1 MNKLMNDIK
10 VSSEWIHK
18 VNIKGLSDDVRREI
32 LRRVKEKLGFNRT
45 VEILDI
51 SKGSLHNYLNAFRRI
66 PDDVISKALQYLDEK
81 EFNEIVAGIDRLKAV
96 GIIREDGSIDY
107 SLILQAVALASKD
120 EYLKQ
125 AILRFTVENFR
136 EDLRKMLGLSL
147 SQVVFTWSQGFE
159 EFLRER
165 KKRRKVMTP
174 DTIRYYRNL
183 FKKHLE
189 GKTLSED
196 LINYVINHKNKWLRN
211 VFRHYIQYLYYLR
224 KISPETYGWVMEIV
238 PSRSYK
244 MDVRSYPINIED
256 LVKTLSTLRDNHELY
271 YLVYRLMLE
280 GGLRLSHAIYI
291 IESFN
296 PEEIIEI
303 NGLDIETSRL
313 MCFEDKGFCRYYVGL
328 RESVK
333 PCEWA
338 YFSIDTLR
346 LLKEYS
352 GINISRRA
360 LTKYV
365 KRRNLLLPKYVR
377 KISWRL
383 MIKVMSREIARF
395 IQSRF
400 GELKVSEARY
410 EDLLG
415 EADEYYL
422 RYIKLLTQFEG
433 KKPPKSILS

>member
-1 MNKLMNDIK
+1 MSELTNELK
-10 VSSEWIHK
+10 VSPEWIHK
-18 VNIKGLSDDVRREI
+18 VNVRGLSDDVRREI
-32 LRRVKEKLGFNRT
+32 LRRVKEKLGFNKT

-51 SKGSLHNYLNAFRRI
+51 SKGSLHNYLNGLRRI
-66 PDDVISKALQYLDEK
+66 PDDVIFKALHYLDEK

-125 AILRFTVENFR
+125 ALLRFTIENFR

-165 KKRRKVMTP
+165 KKRRKVLDP
-174 DTIRYYRNL
+174 ETIAYYRNL

-196 LINYVINHKNKWLRN
+196 LINYVINYKNKWLRN

-224 KISPETYGWVMEIV
+224 KISPETYGWIMEIV

-244 MDVRSYPINIED
+244 IDVRSYPINIED
-256 LVKTLSTLRDNHELY
+256 LVKTLSALKDNHELY

-296 PEEIIEI
+296 PDEIIEI
-303 NGLDIETSRL
+303 NGLDVETSRL
-313 MCFEDKGFCRYYVGL
+313 VCFEDKGFCRYYVGL

-338 YFSIDTLR
+338 YFSLDTLR

-352 GINISRRA
+352 GISVSRRA

-383 MIKVMSREIARF
+383 MIKVMSREVARF

-400 GELKVSEARY
+400 GELKISEARY

-415 EADEYYL
+415 EADHYYQEYL
-422 RYIKLLTQFEG
+422 KHLLTYVM
-433 KKPPKSILS
+433 IY

>member
-1 MNKLMNDIK
+1 MSELTDDFK
-10 VSSEWIHK
+10 VSPEWIHK
-18 VNIKGLSDDVRREI
+18 VNIKGLGDDVRREI
-32 LRRVKEKLGFNRT
+32 LRRVKDKLGFNKT

-51 SKGSLHNYLNAFRRI
+51 SKGSLHNYLNGFRRI

-120 EYLKQ
+120 EYLRQ
-125 AILRFTVENFR
+125 AILKFTVENFR

-165 KKRRKVMTP
+165 KKRRKIMDP
-174 DTIRYYRNL
+174 ETIAYYRNL

-224 KISPETYGWVMEIV
+224 KISPETYGWIMEIV

-244 MDVRSYPINIED
+244 IDVRSYPINIED
-256 LVKTLSTLRDNHELY
+256 LVKTLSVLRENHELY

-296 PEEIIEI
+296 PNEVIEI
-303 NGLDIETSRL
+303 NGLDIETHRL
-313 MCFEDKGFCRYYVGL
+313 VCFNDKGFCRYYVGL

-338 YFSIDTLR
+338 YFSLDTLR

-352 GINISRRA
+352 GISVSRRA

-365 KRRNLLLPKYVR
+365 RRRDLLLPKYVR

-415 EADEYYL
+415 EADDHYSKYL
-422 RYIKLLTQFEG
+422 GYLKEL
-433 KKPPKSILS
+433 SI

>member
-1 MNKLMNDIK
+1 MSKLTNELK

-18 VNIKGLSDDVRREI
+18 VNVRGLSDDVRREI
-32 LRRVKEKLGFNRT
+32 LRRVKDKLGFNKT

-51 SKGSLHNYLNAFRRI
+51 SKGSLHNYLNGLRRI

-136 EDLRKMLGLSL
+136 EDLRKMLGISL
-147 SQVVFTWSQGFE
+147 SQVVFSWSQGFE

-165 KKRRKVMTP
+165 KKRRKVLDP
-174 DTIRYYRNL
+174 ETIAYYRNL

-244 MDVRSYPINIED
+244 IDVRSYPINIED
-256 LVKTLSTLRDNHELY
+256 LVKTLSVLRDNHELY

-296 PEEIIEI
+296 PNEIIEI
-303 NGLDIETSRL
+303 NGLDVETSRL
-313 MCFEDKGFCRYYVGL
+313 VCFNDKGFCRYYVGL

-338 YFSIDTLR
+338 YFSLDTLR

-352 GINISRRA
+352 GISISRRA

-365 KRRNLLLPKYVR
+365 RRRNLLLPKYVR

-383 MIKVMSREIARF
+383 MIKVMSREVARF

-400 GELKVSEARY
+400 GELKISEARY

-415 EADEYYL
+415 EADEGYL
-422 RYIKLLTQFEG
+422 KYMDYVNRNLTLLNA
-433 KKPPKSILS
+433 SL

>member
-1 MNKLMNDIK
+1 MSELTNELK
-10 VSSEWIHK
+10 VSSGWIHK
-18 VNIKGLSDDVRREI
+18 VNVKGLSDDVRREI
-32 LRRVKEKLGFNRT
+32 LRRVKNKLGFNKT
-45 VEILDI
+45 VEVLDI
-51 SKGSLHNYLNAFRRI
+51 SKGSLHNYLNGLRKI
-66 PDDVISKALQYLDEK
+66 PDEVISKALQYLDEK

-125 AILRFTVENFR
+125 AILRFTIENFR

-147 SQVVFTWSQGFE
+147 SQVMFTWSQGFE

-165 KKRRKVMTP
+165 KKRRKVLDP
-174 DTIRYYRNL
+174 ETIAYYRNL

-256 LVKTLSTLRDNHELY
+256 LVKTLSALKENHELY

-280 GGLRLSHAIYI
+280 GGLRLSHAIHI
-291 IESFN
+291 IENFN
-296 PEEIIEI
+296 PNEVIEI
-303 NGLDIETSRL
+303 NGLDVETSRL
-313 MCFEDKGFCRYYVGL
+313 VCFNDKGFCRYYVGL

-338 YFSIDTLR
+338 YFSMDTLR

-352 GINISRRA
+352 GISISRRA

-383 MIKVMSREIARF
+383 MIKVMSREVARF

-400 GELKVSEARY
+400 GELKISEARY

-415 EADEYYL
+415 EADESYSKYL
-422 RYIKLLTQFEG
+422 DIL
-433 KKPPKSILS
+433 KSVEYVSLRQDS

>member
-18 VNIKGLSDDVRREI
+18 VNVRGLSDDVRREI
-32 LRRVKEKLGFNRT
+32 LRRVKEKLGFNKT

-51 SKGSLHNYLNAFRRI
+51 SKGSLHNYLNGLRKI

-120 EYLKQ
+120 EYLRQ

-147 SQVVFTWSQGFE
+147 SQVMFTWSQGFE

-183 FKKHLE
+183 FKKYLE

-244 MDVRSYPINIED
+244 IDVRSYPINIED
-256 LVKTLSTLRDNHELY
+256 LVKTLSVLRENHELY

-313 MCFEDKGFCRYYVGL
+313 VCFKDKGFCRYYAGL

-333 PCEWA
+333 PCEWV
-338 YFSIDTLR
+338 YFSLDTLR
-346 LLKEYS
+346 LLKEYT
-352 GINISRRA
+352 GYRINRTA
-360 LTKYV
+360 LERYI
-365 KRRNLLLPKYVR
+365 KRRNLLPPKYVR

-400 GELKVSEARY
+400 GELKISEARY

-415 EADEYYL
+415 EADDHYSKYL
-422 RYIKLLTQFEG
+422 GYLKE
-433 KKPPKSILS
+433 LSL

>member
-1 MNKLMNDIK
+1 
-10 VSSEWIHK
+10 VR
-18 VNIKGLSDDVRREI
+18 GLGDDVRREI
-32 LRRVKEKLGFNRT
+32 LRRVKDKLGFNKT

-51 SKGSLHNYLNAFRRI
+51 AKGSLHNYLNGLRRI

-136 EDLRKMLGLSL
+136 EDLRKTLGISL

-165 KKRRKVMTP
+165 KKRRKIMDP
-174 DTIRYYRNL
+174 ETIAYYRNL

-196 LINYVINHKNKWLRN
+196 LISYVINHKNKWLRN

-224 KISPETYGWVMEIV
+224 KISPETYGWLMEIV

-244 MDVRSYPINIED
+244 IDVRSYPINIED
-256 LVKTLSTLRDNHELY
+256 LVKTLSTLRDSHELY
-271 YLVYRLMLE
+271 YLVYKLMLE
-280 GGLRLSHAIYI
+280 GGLRLSHAIHI

-296 PEEIIEI
+296 PNEIIEI
-303 NGLDIETSRL
+303 NGLNAETPRL
-313 MCFEDKGFCRYYVGL
+313 VCFEDKGFCRYYVGL

-338 YFSIDTLR
+338 YFSLDTLR
-346 LLKEYS
+346 LLKECA
-352 GINISRRA
+352 GISVSRRA

-400 GELKVSEARY
+400 GELKISEARY

-422 RYIKLLTQFEG
+422 KYLDML
-433 KKPPKSILS
+433 KSVEYVSLRQDS